1 MDKQAIFDYY
11 FQNNYKIILTL
22 FCAVAINIFE
32 RMCFIMTKVDLA
44 SESKHDKFVR
54 IVEARTNKA
63 AEMIRLIG
71 NCASKSSYDYSER
84 EVKMIFDYLEKEI
97 KNARNKFNG
106 SDSEEGK
113 FSLR

>member
-1 MDKQAIFDYY
+1 MS
-11 FQNNYKIILTL
+11 KIDLT
-22 FCAVAINIFE
+22 N
-32 RMCFIMTKVDLA
+32 
-44 SESKHDKFVR
+44 ESKHDKFVR

-71 NCASKSSYDYSER
+71 NCASKSSYEYSEE
-84 EVKMIFDYLEKEI
+84 EVRKIFAYLEKEL

-106 SDSEEGK
+106 TESEEGK